1 MVSPDLFLF
10 NLLKANLSTAACL
23 WVGLFLQYHHLPL
36 VADSP
41 DSSLANLRLRMFLTA
56 YRLSVHPDCIEAF
69 NDLKLGKNGT
79 KYIIYKISDD
89 LKEVVV
95 DEVSKEADY
104 DIFREKLQNAK
115 EKNGKSRPSYAVYD
129 VAFDL
134 DGGEG
139 HRLDNTQIDM
149 MDTG

>member
-1 MVSPDLFLF
+1 
-10 NLLKANLSTAACL
+10 
-23 WVGLFLQYHHLPL
+23 
-36 VADSP
+36 
-41 DSSLANLRLRMFLTA
+41 
-56 YRLSVHPDCIEAF
+56 
-69 NDLKLGKNGT
+69 LGKNGT

-95 DEVSKEADY
+95 DEVSKDTDY
-104 DIFREKLQNAK
+104 DVFREKLQAAK

-139 HRLDNTQIDM
+139 HRLGTWLKVWHQTRTDLRQKSHHLHYVH
-149 MDTG
+149 

>member
-1 MVSPDLFLF
+1 VPQFVC
-10 NLLKANLSTAACL
+10 LLA
-23 WVGLFLQYHHLPL
+23 PI
-36 VADSP
+36 
-41 DSSLANLRLRMFLTA
+41 SLTRH
-56 YRLSVHPDCIEAF
+56 RLSVHPDCIEAF

-89 LKEVVV
+89 MKEIVV
-95 DEVSKEADY
+95 DEVSKETDY
-104 DIFREKLQNAK
+104 DVFREKLQNAK

-139 HRLDNTQIDM
+139 HRYTRRSHSEVD
-149 MDTG
+149 GG

>member
-1 MVSPDLFLF
+1 LRVPYRASDLI
-10 NLLKANLSTAACL
+10 
-23 WVGLFLQYHHLPL
+23 P
-36 VADSP
+36 
-41 DSSLANLRLRMFLTA
+41 
-56 YRLSVHPDCIEAF
+56 YRLSVHPDCIDAF

-95 DEVSKEADY
+95 DEVSKDDNY
-104 DIFREKLQNAK
+104 DVFREKLQNAQ

-139 HRLDNTQIDM
+139 HRLDNHFPNSNHGTQA
-149 MDTG
+149 DTKTER

>member
-1 MVSPDLFLF
+1 
-10 NLLKANLSTAACL
+10 
-23 WVGLFLQYHHLPL
+23 
-36 VADSP
+36 
-41 DSSLANLRLRMFLTA
+41 
-56 YRLSVHPDCIEAF
+56 
-69 NDLKLGKNGT
+69 LGKNGT

-95 DEVSKEADY
+95 DEVSKDSDY
-104 DIFREKLQNAK
+104 DVFREKLQNAK

-139 HRLDNTQIDM
+139 HRSARGPGMRHLKRTDM
-149 MDTG
+149 RQKSHHLHHLH